1 MSARSPTALG
11 GYRYEWQLFADWCT
25 ASDVDPL
32 PTSAITLAEFLGD
45 NPAGDSVQLRRVS
58 AINSRHRGAGLPEPG
73 RVTAIRLALDSAR
86 STRIRHRATQLGSL
100 ATALPEI
107 GSTEALFG
115 RRDAVLL
122 LLAGA
127 GMSYTAIAGL
137 DRADIAVRNASL
149 WIGGHHQLLI
159 PSTPELDP
167 GELWGRWRTV
177 LAFSDRYPTTTLLL
191 QHLRGDTFPDLTAV
205 PNRAGPVAVSIDRWG
220 HMPLPPVAMSPAAI
234 ADVVRAHTA
243 GQPPRRTIGRTLRP
257 DNQLGSDHHPIPSAA
272 ECASSDLDPGYYS
285 AGVAARRRAHEKL
298 AELPS
303 LVDDVEDRIEQL
315 LQRTL
320 DLLDGASITEQ

>member
-1 MSARSPTALG
+1 MSARPPTVLH
-11 GYRYEWQLFADWCT
+11 GYRYEWQLFVDWCT
-25 ASDVDPL
+25 ASDVNPL
-32 PTSAITLAEFLGD
+32 PTSALTLVEFLGD

-58 AINSRHRGAGLPEPG
+58 AINSRHRGACLPEPG

-86 STRIRHRATQLGSL
+86 STRIRHRATQLGAL
-100 ATALPEI
+100 ATALPVT

-127 GMSYTAIAGL
+127 GMLYTAIAGL
-137 DRADIAVRNASL
+137 DRADIAVRDASL
-149 WIGGHHQLLI
+149 WIGGRHQLLI

-167 GELWGRWRTV
+167 GELWRRWRTV
-177 LAFSDRYPTTTLLL
+177 LAFSDRYPSTTLLF
-191 QHLRGDTFPDLTAV
+191 QHLLGDTFPDMTAV

-234 ADVVRAHTA
+234 ADIVRAHAT
-243 GQPPRRTIGRTLRP
+243 GQPPRRIIGRPLRYNDQP
-257 DNQLGSDHHPIPSAA
+257 GSDHHPTSIAA
-272 ECASSDLDPGYYS
+272 ECVSADLDPGYYT

-298 AELPS
+298 SELPS

>member
-1 MSARSPTALG
+1 MFARPPAALR
-11 GYRYEWQLFADWCT
+11 GYRYEWQLLVDWCT

-32 PTSAITLAEFLGD
+32 PTSAITLVEFLGD

-73 RVTAIRLALDSAR
+73 RVTAIRLALDS
-86 STRIRHRATQLGSL
+86 TRRTRMRHRATEFGTL
-100 ATALPEI
+100 ATALPVT

-115 RRDAVLL
+115 RRDAALL

-149 WIGGHHQLLI
+149 WIGGRHQLLI
-159 PSTPELDP
+159 PSTPDFDP

-177 LAFSDRYPTTTLLL
+177 LAFSDRYPSTTLLS
-191 QHLRGDTFPDLTAV
+191 QHLLGDTFPDLTAI
-205 PNRAGPVAVSIDRWG
+205 PNRAGPAAVSIDRWG
-220 HMPLPPVAMSPAAI
+220 HMPLPPTAMSPAAI
-234 ADVVRAHTA
+234 ADIVRAHAT
-243 GQPPRRTIGRTLRP
+243 GQPPRRTIGRALRP
-257 DNQLGSDHHPIPSAA
+257 NDQLGSDHQPTSIAA
-272 ECASSDLDPGYYS
+272 EVVSIDLDPGYYT
-285 AGVAARRRAHEKL
+285 AGIAARRRAHEKL

-320 DLLDGASITEQ
+320 DLLDGSSVTE